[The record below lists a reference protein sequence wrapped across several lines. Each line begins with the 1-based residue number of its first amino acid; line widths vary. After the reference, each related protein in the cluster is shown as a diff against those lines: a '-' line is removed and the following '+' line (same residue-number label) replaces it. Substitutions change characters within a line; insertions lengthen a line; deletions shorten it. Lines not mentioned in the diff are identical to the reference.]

1 MIKSQKQSSK
11 VSDFV
16 KLALKRSQFQNV
28 TDKRKCRKNVTN
40 DRAENKIEILNNNTD
55 TISTVGSTELE
66 DVRDIEKSIVN
77 VRVTGQL
84 ILSGNIGLSEEI
96 IMSADNINTCRTEE
110 HENIYH
116 GVDENHLGEEIISN
130 TKQSFN
136 FWEKQSKNNVP
147 FSQRDTSL
155 VGILAS
161 LLQDENT
168 VQALSL
174 SVIASTAGNVSTHGN
189 STSCFKTK
197 QIAPPANSKRIKG

>member
-1 MIKSQKQSSK
+1 MIKYPERSSQ

-40 DRAENKIEILNNNTD
+40 DRAENKIQILNKNTD

-66 DVRDIEKSIVN
+66 DVRAYSDEKSDIEKSIVN

-84 ILSGNIGLSEEI
+84 ILSGNIGLSGEVI
-96 IMSADNINTCRTEE
+96 LSADNINTCRTKG
-110 HENIYH
+110 HENIDH

-136 FWEKQSKNNVP
+136 FLGE
-147 FSQRDTSL
+147 
-155 VGILAS
+155 
-161 LLQDENT
+161 
-168 VQALSL
+168 
-174 SVIASTAGNVSTHGN
+174 
-189 STSCFKTK
+189 TK
-197 QIAPPANSKRIKG
+197 